1 MATLTLVS
9 HDLCPYV
16 QRAAIAL
23 QEKGA
28 RFERRTIDLDR
39 KPEWLMRISPLGK
52 VPLLIVEEDG
62 SRTVLFESSVICEYI
77 EEAVAGAPLHPADP
91 LPRARHRAWMEFGS
105 AVLQDIWGLET
116 AREAAAYEA
125 RRAALASRFSQV
137 EQALDAHGPYFAGT
151 AFSLVDAVFA
161 PVFRYFEVFDTIVDT
176 RVFDG
181 LPRVQAWR
189 GALAAR
195 PSVRGAMDAGYAQR
209 LERFLERHD
218 AYLLSLR
225 ARGSARIPTAA
236 A

>member
-39 KPEWLMRISPLGK
+39 KPEWFTRISPLGK
-52 VPLLIVEEDG
+52 VPLLIVEADA

-77 EEAVAGAPLHPADP
+77 EDAVAGVPLHPLDP

-125 RRAALASRFSQV
+125 RRAALASRFSHV

-151 AFSLVDAVFA
+151 GFSLVDAVFA
-161 PVFRYFEVFDTIVDT
+161 PIFRYFDVFDEVTDLAIFADT
-176 RVFDG
+176 PKVRV
-181 LPRVQAWR
+181 WR
-189 GALAAR
+189 AQLAKR
-195 PSVRGAMDAGYAQR
+195 PSVRDAVSPEYADLLR
-209 LERFLERHD
+209 AFLVRHD
-218 AYLLSLR
+218 AHLLKL
-225 ARGSARIPTAA
+225 AA
-236 A
+236 

>member
-39 KPEWLMRISPLGK
+39 KPEWFTRISPLGK
-52 VPLLIVEEDG
+52 VPLLIVEADA

-77 EEAVAGAPLHPADP
+77 EDAVAGVPLHPLDP

-105 AVLQDIWGLET
+105 AVLQDMWGLET

-125 RRAALASRFSQV
+125 RRAALASRFSHV

-151 AFSLVDAVFA
+151 GFSLVDAVFA
-161 PVFRYFEVFDTIVDT
+161 PIFRYFDVFDTMVDT
-176 RVFDG
+176 EVFDG

-189 GALAAR
+189 RALAAR
-195 PSVRGAMDAGYAQR
+195 PSVRGAMDAGYAHR
-209 LERFLERHD
+209 LQRFLERHD
-218 AYLLSLR
+218 AYMLTLR
-225 ARGSARIPTAA
+225 ARDGATTTAA
-236 A
+236 